1 MGSRRRHDET
11 LLRIQPWVRRVR
23 RIIGALGWLARL
35 QWFVKNVAPVSALE
49 GAPSVPPGVSIRPG
63 SPDDA
68 VALAPLIH
76 GRESLAWRFT
86 RGDIV
91 LVAEVDREVVG
102 CTWLTNR
109 PLRPSYFPIRIRP
122 EPGEW
127 YNYGL
132 ALLRE
137 HRMRGLGRAL
147 SRMAMEEARRR
158 GGNRVFG
165 HASRFNRI
173 AAASHAAAGYV
184 TVEESIS
191 LTVLNR
197 VAIVLYRRARATL
210 KLETPVSVSATSQR
224 G

>member
-1 MGSRRRHDET
+1 MSEARLRLHPWAQRARHV
-11 LLRIQPWVRRVR
+11 LGAIGWV
-23 RIIGALGWLARL
+23 ARL
-35 QWFVKNVAPVSALE
+35 QWFVKNVAEVSAANHE
-49 GAPSVPPGVSIRPG
+49 PSLPPGVSIRSG

-68 VALAPLIH
+68 GALAPLIR

-91 LVAEVDREVVG
+91 LVAEREGEIIG
-102 CTWLTNR
+102 CTWLTCL
-109 PLRPSYFPIRIRP
+109 PIRPSYFPILVRP

-137 HRMRGLGRAL
+137 HRLRGLGRAL
-147 SRMAMEEARRR
+147 SRMAMREVKRR
-158 GGNRVFG
+158 GGHRVFG

-184 TVEESIS
+184 TVEELIS
-191 LTVLNR
+191 LTLFDR
-197 VAIVLYRRARATL
+197 VALLLYRRRRAIPMPPA
-210 KLETPVSVSATSQR
+210 PVSVEAPNQHA
-224 G
+224 